1 MRILSSHPGRVEFYG
16 AAIPGGVPVGLLV
29 YWTRGWQKNLSM
41 FERIW
46 DFFRR
51 RPTSTASVGPQ
62 GHTPVQAG
70 SSPDVVEHRIP
81 RADLDPDAVKIVQR
95 LTRYRHTAYLVGG
108 CVRDLLLGLQPKDF
122 DIATSATPRQV
133 KRLFRNSRVIGR
145 RFRLAHV
152 YFRNGKIIEVATFR
166 SRDEDTDGGEDDDV
180 MIRDDNRFGTPAED
194 ALRRDFTINQLFYD
208 VGGSKVI
215 DHAGGL
221 ADLERRLVRTIGEP
235 ELRFRE
241 DPIRILRAIKF
252 AARLDLDIEASTL
265 EALKKTRS
273 DIPKAAAARI
283 LEEIN
288 RFCQGGRAR
297 RSFELLLEQGVFE
310 VILPEIHALYAGRDS
325 CRALLLDLLEGLDR
339 RTADEIVPDSGEIL
353 TALVIPG
360 LADALGW
367 TTDGKATQPRGL
379 NTRDLVDETV
389 RPLAVRLRFPRR
401 DQETCRQIVMTLYRM
416 VPHDRMRRGAKRSI
430 LRRACLPSAVWM
442 LECLGKRLGGVFASS
457 ADHWRKYRDQ
467 PEEETVA
474 RAGGERPREAPARRR
489 RRGSRGRRG
498 GETRQEGRR
507 ASSPRRS
514 KRPASPEKEQP
525 KPKPGEDGWDD
536 DYFFTALPTVPQL
549 GEDDGK
555 PNRYGGATGGD
566 LDSDEDGDA
575 QEAEQE
581 RRKPRRRRRR
591 KRRSA
596 TQSTKEG
603 AKE

>member
-1 MRILSSHPGRVEFYG
+1 
-16 AAIPGGVPVGLLV
+16 
-29 YWTRGWQKNLSM
+29 M
-41 FERIW
+41 FERIR

-51 RPTSTASVGPQ
+51 RPTTSASVGPQ
-62 GHTPVQAG
+62 GPSPVRAG
-70 SSPDVVEHRIP
+70 SSPEIVEHRIP
-81 RADLDPDAVKIVQR
+81 RADLDVDAVKIVQR
-95 LTRYRHTAYLVGG
+95 LTRYRYTAYLVGG
-108 CVRDLLLGLQPKDF
+108 CVRDLLLGLKPKDF

-166 SRDEDTDGGEDDDV
+166 SRDEDADDGEDGDV

-221 ADLERRLVRTIGEP
+221 ADLEHRLVRTIGEP

-252 AARLDLDIEASTL
+252 AARLELDIEATTL
-265 EALKKTRS
+265 EALKKTRH

-288 RFCQGGRAR
+288 RFCRGGRAR
-297 RSFELLLEQGVFE
+297 RSFELLFDHGVFE
-310 VILPEIHALYAGRDS
+310 VILPEIHALYAGRDD

-339 RTADEIVPDSGEIL
+339 RTAEGVVPDSGEIL
-353 TALVIPG
+353 TALVLPG
-360 LADALGW
+360 LTDVLGW
-367 TTDGKATQPRGL
+367 SADGNASQPRGL
-379 NTRDLVDETV
+379 NTRNLVDETV
-389 RPLAVRLRFPRR
+389 RPLALRLRFPRR

-416 VPHDRMRRGAKRSI
+416 VPHDRVRRNAKRSI

-442 LECLGKRLGGVFASS
+442 LERLGKHFGGAFASAS
-457 ADHWRKYRDQ
+457 AHWSKHRDR
-467 PEEETVA
+467 PREEPA
-474 RAGGERPREAPARRR
+474 PRATEERPRETGGRRR

-498 GETRQEGRR
+498 GASRQDDGR
-507 ASSPRRS
+507 ASRPRRGD
-514 KRPASPEKEQP
+514 RGVPAGKERP

-549 GEDDGK
+549 EKDDGK
-555 PNRYGGATGGD
+555 PNRYGGGTAPASESGD
-566 LDSDEDGDA
+566 DGDA
-575 QEAEQE
+575 PGTQEEQ
-581 RRKPRRRRRR
+581 RKPQRRRRRR
-591 KRRSA
+591 RRPA
-596 TQSTKEG
+596 AQSTEEG
-603 AKE
+603 VDK